1 MVKLVNRA
9 KMTTASTGT
18 GSPITLGSASDG
30 YQTFA
35 DAGVSNGETVRYT
48 IEDGNAFE
56 IGSGVYTSSGTAL
69 SRTVSESSNSNNA
82 LNLSG
87 NAVVFVTASADDII
101 DRLIDGGAAASVYDT
116 TLGDIDG
123 GSA

>member
-9 KMTTASTGT
+9 KMTTSTSGT
-18 GSPITLGSASDG
+18 GAITLGSASDG
-30 YQTFA
+30 HQTFA

-87 NAVVFVTASADDII
+87 NAVVFVTAAADDII

>member
-9 KMTTASTGT
+9 KMTTSTTGT
-18 GSPITLGSASDG
+18 GTITLGSASDG

-35 DAGVSNGETVRYT
+35 DAGVSNGDELRYA
-48 IEDGNAFE
+48 IEDGNGFE
-56 IGSGVYTSSGTAL
+56 LGVGQYTASGTL
-69 SRTVSESSNSNNA
+69 LTRTVSESSNSNNA

-87 NAVVFVTASADDII
+87 NAVVFVTAAADDII

>member
-1 MVKLVNRA
+1 
-9 KMTTASTGT
+9 MTTSTSGTGT
-18 GSPITLGSASDG
+18 IALGSASDG

-87 NAVVFVTASADDII
+87 NAVVFVTAAADDII

>member
-1 MVKLVNRA
+1 
-9 KMTTASTGT
+9 MTTSTTGT
-18 GSPITLGSASDG
+18 GTITLGSASDG

-35 DAGVSNGETVRYT
+35 DAGVSNGDELRYA
-48 IEDGNAFE
+48 IEDGNGFE
-56 IGSGVYTSSGTAL
+56 LGVGQYTASGTL
-69 SRTVSESSNSNNA
+69 LTRTVSESSNSNNA

-87 NAVVFVTASADDII
+87 NAVVFVTAAADDII